1 MRLTGTPSWLSNRR
15 KPEQAD
21 DGLGAAPRE
30 DGPARVWAMGGGKG
44 GIGKTFF
51 AANLA
56 AIAARAGRRVVG
68 IDADLGG
75 ANLHTALGVRGASR
89 VNLSDYLDER
99 VVDLEKAAV
108 ETPIP
113 GLRLILGALGSTGE
127 AETTSEQRADLLR
140 AIRKLS
146 VDVVVLDLAAGMDRA
161 TLDFFIAGDSSFVVT
176 TPEPTAVE
184 NAYSFLRAAFYRRL
198 GRALSESP
206 IRDVV
211 RELMNHRNERGI
223 QSPLQLLDEVD
234 RIDPGEGARFRAG
247 LGGFRPRLMI
257 NQVRNS
263 DDVKLGFSIRS
274 VCRKYFGLE
283 LDYVGYVNHDDAVWR
298 SIKERR
304 PLVLGYPQSDS
315 SVYIRRIAKKLLED

>member
-1 MRLTGTPSWLSNRR
+1 
-15 KPEQAD
+15 
-21 DGLGAAPRE
+21 
-30 DGPARVWAMGGGKG
+30 MGGGKG

-56 AIAARAGRRVVG
+56 TIAARAGRRVIG

-75 ANLHTALGVRGASR
+75 ANLHTTLGVRGASR
-89 VNLSDYLDER
+89 VNLSDYFDDR

-113 GLRLILGALGSTGE
+113 GLRLILGALGNAGQTD
-127 AETTSEQRADLLR
+127 TTADQRRDLLR
-140 AIRKLS
+140 AIRKLP
-146 VDVVVLDLAAGMDRA
+146 VDVVVLDLAAGIERS
-161 TLDFFIAGDSSFVVT
+161 TLDFFVGSDSSFVVT

-184 NAYSFLRAAFYRRL
+184 NAYAFLRAAFYRRL
-198 GRALSESP
+198 NRVLGDSP
-206 IRDVV
+206 IRDLV
-211 RELMNHRNERGI
+211 RELMKSRNERGI
-223 QSPLQLLDEVD
+223 QSPVDLLDEID
-234 RIDPGEGARFRAG
+234 RIDPGEGARFRAS

-263 DDVKLGFSIRS
+263 EDVKLGFSICS
-274 VCRKYFGLE
+274 VCRKYFGIDV
-283 LDYVGYVNHDDAVWR
+283 DYVGYVNHDDAVWR
-298 SIKERR
+298 SVKERR